1 MYKSVLKFPDGTIIS
16 SGVNTNVA
24 VQNCAHTSSVNTG
37 DELYLGSVNAAS
49 VQIDLITPNGTFTA
63 LPGSTFQ
70 LFKVDDAGNEHCL
83 GVFNSERP
91 TKVSAN
97 RYSLDAYD
105 NIIKLDKDLSEW
117 VNSLDAWPYSLF
129 DFAHMVAQ
137 ACGLNLINT
146 TLINGDYLIQR
157 FVGQGIT
164 GRKLMEWIGQIC
176 ARFCRATTSGDIEF
190 AWYTRKFKIELSPSA
205 FTTQG
210 VPYTIKFEDGNLSI
224 ESSNMSVTDDRSGNL
239 DITGLVVTSD
249 DGNGNITVEVDDGA
263 RTGLPFFM
271 NSLTYEDFVTA
282 PIEKVQVR
290 AVEDDVGAVWPQV
303 ADEVNTY
310 IITGNSLLATA
321 SAQELQNVAKAI
333 YEALEGVQY
342 TPCEVSLFTNLGLVA
357 GDIVKIT
364 DRNGKTIE
372 AYIMQKTS
380 RGQRDTLRCT
390 GSSRRDSSSV
400 VNNETIRTLSSKML
414 TIRKSIDGLNIKATQ
429 LDTKIDQSVEE
440 ITKQVAEVDVKADG
454 ISASVTALEKSTGQS
469 VKTLTEQIAKVDV
482 KANGISA
489 SVSSLNEKVESNKE
503 DVSSDFDDLRKTVE
517 TYRTALELADKQI
530 QSTVESIYATKTSQD
545 EAITKMMSSII
556 TQTSQSLELKFKEAQ
571 EYTDTVGGDL
581 SSYKK
586 EIESFIRNTSAGI
599 EIGEVGN
606 PYSCLLA
613 KDRLEFRDGGSVVA
627 YISNSKLYITHL
639 EITGSAIIVGVE
651 QKRRSNGNII
661 WRIRSGG

>member
-49 VQIDLITPNGTFTA
+49 VQIDLITPNGAFTA

-70 LFKVDDAGNEHCL
+70 LFRVDDAGNEHCL
-83 GVFNSERP
+83 GLFNAERP

-105 NIIKLDKDLSEW
+105 NIIKLDKDLSDW

-164 GRKLMEWIGQIC
+164 GRKLMEWIGQLC
-176 ARFCRATTSGDIEF
+176 ARFCRATPSGDIEF
-190 AWYTRKFKIELSPSA
+190 AWYTRKFNIELSPSA

-210 VPYTIKFEDGNLSI
+210 VPYTIHFEDGNLSI
-224 ESSNMSVTDDRSGNL
+224 ESSNLGVTDDEAGNVAVA
-239 DITGLVVTSD
+239 GLVVTSD

-310 IITGNSLLATA
+310 IITGNSLLAPA
-321 SAQELQNVAKAI
+321 SAQELQNIAKAI
-333 YEALEGVQY
+333 YEALVGVQY
-342 TPCEVSLFTNLGLVA
+342 TPCEVSLFTNLDLVA

-414 TIRKSIDGLNIKATQ
+414 TIRKSIDGLSI
-429 LDTKIDQSVEE
+429 SVDSE
-440 ITKQVAEVDVKADG
+440 
-454 ISASVTALEKSTGQS
+454 
-469 VKTLTEQIAKVDV
+469 
-482 KANGISA
+482 
-489 SVSSLNEKVESNKE
+489 
-503 DVSSDFDDLRKTVE
+503 FDDLRQTVE

-530 QSTVESIYATKTSQD
+530 QSTVESTYATKTSQE
-545 EAITKMMSSII
+545 EAITNMMSSII
-556 TQTSQSLELKFKEAQ
+556 TQTSQSLEIKFKEAQ

-581 SSYKK
+581 STYKK

-639 EITGSAIIVGVE
+639 EVTGSAIIVGVE